1 MNEQDIRAAIQRV
14 REVLGPSPGVVFMP
28 LAVGAALGLAACPNP
43 FSHSVA
49 VYSDDD
55 DFIFTTTTHSTSS
68 SSTSS
73 TSGPECHAD
82 LTQATGA
89 TPECNACVQDSCCTQ
104 AEAFEADPGSA
115 TFGALADCALTYPA
129 PCTAPCWYTACGDQ
143 LSYVFYQACAA
154 CVDQHCCSEI
164 SACAND
170 ATCLNSCLVD
180 ADAACCQAGS
190 LYKPY
195 DDCLVASCSY
205 VCPAA
210 FTCPES
216 HQGPGGAGGS
226 GGAAGSGGDGGGAGG
241 AGGS

>member
-1 MNEQDIRAAIQRV
+1 
-14 REVLGPSPGVVFMP
+14 MP

-43 FSHSVA
+43 FSHSVP

-55 DFIFTTTTHSTSS
+55 DFIFTTTTHSTTS

-73 TSGPECHAD
+73 TTGPACQAD
-82 LTQATGA
+82 LTQTTGA
-89 TPECNACVQDSCCTQ
+89 TPECNLCVQDNCCAQ

-115 TFGALADCALTYPA
+115 AFGALADCALTYPA
-129 PCTAPCWYTACGDQ
+129 PCSEPCWYTACGGQ
-143 LSYVFYQACAA
+143 LSYVFYEACAA
-154 CVDQHCCSEI
+154 CVDQHCCTEI

-180 ADAACCQAGS
+180 TDAACCEAGS
-190 LYKPY
+190 LYKAY
-195 DDCLVASCSY
+195 DNCVVASCSY

-216 HQGPGGAGGS
+216 HPGQGGAGGS
-226 GGAAGSGGDGGGAGG
+226 GGGGGSAPGGAGGVGGSGGAPGGGGAG
-241 AGGS
+241 A